1 MHAVVVHLT
10 ITADFDTDTSQL
22 REQVVPAVSHAPG
35 FVAGYWTRK
44 ERSGLSV
51 LVFESEDA
59 ARAMSENLPSMI
71 PPDTATVDGIEVRE
85 VVAHA

>member
-1 MHAVVVHLT
+1 
-10 ITADFDTDTSQL
+10 
-22 REQVVPAVSHAPG
+22 
-35 FVAGYWTRK
+35 
-44 ERSGLSV
+44 V
-51 LVFESEDA
+51 LIFESEDA

>member
-1 MHAVVVHLT
+1 VHAVVVHLT
-10 ITADFDTDTSQL
+10 ITADFDTDTRQL

-35 FVAGYWTRK
+35 FVAGYWTRE